1 MKLKKKKT
9 KNLTDLPLESR
20 RFLVMWTSALQ
31 RQQATSGFLSIEH
44 GQMTTLFRIFL
55 TSPSSPISTSLHPIM
70 SALPQGPIRSVSPF
84 SVTADSL
91 LQPQF
96 WIRTGMVNT

>member
-9 KNLTDLPLESR
+9 KNLTDIPLESR

>member
-1 MKLKKKKT
+1 MKLKKKKN
-9 KNLTDLPLESR
+9 NLTDLPLESR

-31 RQQATSGFLSIEH
+31 RQQATSGFSSIEH

-70 SALPQGPIRSVSPF
+70 SALPQGPIRSVSPL
-84 SVTADSL
+84 SVTADSP